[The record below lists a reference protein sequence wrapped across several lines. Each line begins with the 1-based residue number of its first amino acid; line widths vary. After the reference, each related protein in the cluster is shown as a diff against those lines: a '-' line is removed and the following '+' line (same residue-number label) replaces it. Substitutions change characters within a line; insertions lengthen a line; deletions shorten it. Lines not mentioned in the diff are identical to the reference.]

1 VTKHGIRLLIVDDHA
16 LLREGLKVALAAER
30 DIEVAAEAG
39 NVADALALLARER
52 FDVALLDVGL
62 PDASGLA
69 LLQRIKSD
77 QPELKVLML
86 SSYPEQ
92 EYGPQ
97 ALRDGADGFL
107 NKSLAPKLV
116 AQAIRAVAA
125 GGQYLSPALFKHLGG
140 ELQGS
145 RANRKSGAQA
155 LSARER
161 EVLRLLVSGKSATE
175 IGAALHLSVKTVS
188 TYRAR
193 ILQKTGVT
201 SNAELVRYALHRG
214 IIS

>member
-1 VTKHGIRLLIVDDHA
+1 VTARSIRLLLVDDHA
-16 LLREGLKVALAAER
+16 LIREGLKAALAAEP
-30 DIEVAAEAG
+30 DLEVAGEAG
-39 NVADALALLARER
+39 NVADALALLERKR

-62 PDASGLA
+62 PDKSGFT

-77 QPELKVLML
+77 LPEMKVLVL

-107 NKSLAPKLV
+107 NKGLAPELV
-116 AQAIRAVAA
+116 AKAIRVVAA

-140 ELQGS
+140 DLPGS

-161 EVLRLLVSGKSATE
+161 EVLQLLVSGKSATE
-175 IGAALHLSVKTVS
+175 IGVALHLSVKTVS
-188 TYRAR
+188 TYRSR
-193 ILQKTGVT
+193 ILQKTGVA